1 MLLSYSLH
9 FFIQAEANRAA
20 RTAREEAA
28 RAAGADG
35 APTITDET
43 AGAPA
48 AAPARK
54 RARKSASAPRPA
66 ASNVAEAVEGELR
79 RNKSLSHRINY
90 DVVSLLSQVRCE
102 ATIKTFKTINLP
114 SYSL

>member
-1 MLLSYSLH
+1 M
-9 FFIQAEANRAA
+9 NRAA

-28 RAAGADG
+28 RAAGTDSTA
-35 APTITDET
+35 TITDEST
-43 AGAPA
+43 GAPA

-54 RARKSASAPRPA
+54 RARKSASGPRPP

-90 DVVSLLSQVRCE
+90 DVVSLLSQVR
-102 ATIKTFKTINLP
+102 
-114 SYSL
+114 SYLTRTSRTTSI